1 MLLDTKLRSQL
12 PIIIDHV
19 IERQPIA
26 IFLVSAWFVADR
38 KIAGRHAPV
47 MIQKTLNT
55 NNL

>member
-1 MLLDTKLRSQL
+1 M
-12 PIIIDHV
+12 DHV

-26 IFLVSAWFVADR
+26 IFLVPVWVVADR

-47 MIQKTLNT
+47 MIQRTLNT